1 MAASAL
7 SARSAAVPSSRSGL
21 SSGCVMLGCSL
32 RGGLAGGRPAPLRQ
46 LSPAREGGLARPVL
60 DEAAHSGALVLG
72 GEQPGELQPL
82 YLQPGL
88 QAGLQAVVDGLLGG
102 AQGERGPGG

>member
-7 SARSAAVPSSRSGL
+7 SARSAAVTSSRSGL

-32 RGGLAGGRPAPLRQ
+32 GRRARGRQARPLRQ
-46 LSPAREGGLARPVL
+46 LSLAREGGFARSVL

-72 GEQPGELQPL
+72 GEQPGELQLLDLEPSVKV
-82 YLQPGL
+82 GL
-88 QAGLQAVVDGLLGG
+88 QAIVDGLL
-102 AQGERGPGG
+102 RG